1 MSKACEMTASTATR
15 IVGLG
20 SYAPPRVMTND
31 DLGEMVDTSDEWIVS
46 RTGIRE
52 RRFAA
57 DAEATSDMATEAARR
72 AMSDAG
78 VGPEDIDLLV
88 IATITPDMA
97 FPSTACLTQA
107 KLGLRKVCS
116 FDLEAA
122 CSGFLY
128 ALDVADALLRT
139 RDHRLALVIGAEKL
153 SSIMDWE
160 DRSTCVLFGDGAGA
174 AVLAT
179 GDREGGELLGF
190 FSEADGSNPSLLC
203 QPGGG
208 SAQPTTE
215 NSLRSRQHF
224 LKMNGK
230 EIFKVAVRLMER
242 AARELLEKHG
252 LTPTDLACVIP
263 HQANARIVESLA
275 LRLEL
280 PIDRFFCNLDRYGNT
295 SAASIPIALNEA
307 RDEWDFGNGDHVLM
321 VAFGAGLTWAS
332 GLLRWTK

>member
-1 MSKACEMTASTATR
+1 MSKSTASALETTR

-20 SYAPPRVMTND
+20 SYAPERVVTND
-31 DLGEMVDTSDEWIVS
+31 DLSKMVDTTDDWIVS

-52 RRFAA
+52 RRFAS
-57 DAEATSDMATEAARR
+57 DVEHTSDLGVEAARR
-72 AMSDAG
+72 ALVDAG
-78 VGPEDIDLLV
+78 LGSEDIDLV
-88 IATITPDMA
+88 VVATITPDMA
-97 FPSTACLTQA
+97 FPSTACLIQA
-107 KLGLRKVCS
+107 KLGLGKVCS

-128 ALDVADALLRT
+128 ALEVADALLKARNY
-139 RDHRLALVIGAEKL
+139 RRALVIGAEKL

-174 AVLAT
+174 AVLAKEE
-179 GDREGGELLGF
+179 GEGGELVGL

-208 SAQPTTE
+208 SAQPATE
-215 NSLRSRQHF
+215 DSLRNRQHF
-224 LKMNGK
+224 LKMNGR

-242 AARELLEKHG
+242 ATLELLEKHG
-252 LTPTDLACVIP
+252 LTPADMACVIP

-275 LRLEL
+275 HRLKV
-280 PIDRFFCNLDRYGNT
+280 PIDRIFCNLDRYGNT

-307 RDEWDFGNGDHVLM
+307 REERGFNHGDYVLL

>member
-1 MSKACEMTASTATR
+1 MIDDLRTPSSPCTR

-20 SYAPPRVMTND
+20 CYTPSRVITND
-31 DLGEMVDTSDEWIVS
+31 QLSETVDTTDEWIVS
-46 RTGIRE
+46 RTGIKE
-52 RRFAA
+52 RHFAA
-57 DAEATSDMATEAARR
+57 DSEVTSDMATEAARR
-72 AMSDAG
+72 AMEDAG
-78 VGPEDIDLLV
+78 VGPEEIDLLV
-88 IATITPDMA
+88 LATITPDMA

-107 KLGLRKVCS
+107 KLGLSNICS

-139 RDHRLALVIGAEKL
+139 RSYQRALVIGAEKL

-174 AVLAT
+174 AVLAK
-179 GDREGGELLGF
+179 GEGAGGELLGF

-203 QPGGG
+203 QPAGG
-208 SAQPTTE
+208 SAQPATSD
-215 NSLRSRQHF
+215 SLLERQHY
-224 LKMNGK
+224 LKMNGR

-242 AARELLEKHG
+242 ATRELLKKHD
-252 LTPTDLACVIP
+252 LTPTDIACVIP

-275 LRLEL
+275 QRLEL
-280 PIDRFFCNLDRYGNT
+280 PMDRFFCNLDRYGNT
-295 SAASIPIALNEA
+295 SAASIPIALSEA
-307 RDEWDFGNGDHVLM
+307 RDAWGFKNGDHVLM

-332 GLLRWTK
+332 GLLQWV

>member
-174 AVLAT
+174 AV
-179 GDREGGELLGF
+179 E
-190 FSEADGSNPSLLC
+190 
-203 QPGGG
+203 
-208 SAQPTTE
+208 
-215 NSLRSRQHF
+215 
-224 LKMNGK
+224 
-230 EIFKVAVRLMER
+230 
-242 AARELLEKHG
+242 
-252 LTPTDLACVIP
+252 
-263 HQANARIVESLA
+263 
-275 LRLEL
+275 
-280 PIDRFFCNLDRYGNT
+280 
-295 SAASIPIALNEA
+295 
-307 RDEWDFGNGDHVLM
+307 
-321 VAFGAGLTWAS
+321 
-332 GLLRWTK
+332 

>member
-1 MSKACEMTASTATR
+1 MSDASRTTSSTTTR
-15 IVGLG
+15 IAGLG
-20 SYAPPRVMTND
+20 SYTPCRVITND
-31 DLGEMVDTSDEWIVS
+31 ELSKTVDTTDQWIVS

-52 RRFAA
+52 RRVAA
-57 DAEATSDMATEAARR
+57 NSEVTSDMATEAARR
-72 AMSDAG
+72 AMADAG

-88 IATITPDMA
+88 VATITPDMA

-107 KLGLRKVCS
+107 KLGLRNICS

-128 ALDVADALLRT
+128 ALDVSDALLRT
-139 RDHRLALVIGAEKL
+139 KSYQRALVIGAEKL

-174 AVLAT
+174 AVLTKGEGA
-179 GDREGGELLGF
+179 GGELLGF

-208 SAQPTTE
+208 SAQPATLD
-215 NSLRSRQHF
+215 SLRERQHF
-224 LKMNGK
+224 LKMNGRK
-230 EIFKVAVRLMER
+230 IFKVAVRLMER
-242 AARELLEKHG
+242 ATRELLKKHD
-252 LTPTDLACVIP
+252 LTPSDITCVIP

-275 LRLEL
+275 QRLEL
-280 PIDRFFCNLDRYGNT
+280 PMDRFFCNLDRYGNT

-307 RDEWDFGNGDHVLM
+307 RDARNFEKGDLVLM

-332 GLLRWTK
+332 GLLQWK